1 MKDHRIKRLLPALV
15 LMTALVIFAA
25 SPAFASAATGGSF
38 GSGFSTKLNMLAEW
52 SQRFSFSLSAEYTR
66 LFTWKS
72 YEEANYKPE
81 IHKTAT
87 QGDAGNTWMMV
98 ISPRLDIKIAG
109 PCWLSLS
116 GDYLLR
122 HTNYKYHPHAASNTR
137 DLRIGLKYQL

>member
-1 MKDHRIKRLLPALV
+1 M
-15 LMTALVIFAA
+15 
-25 SPAFASAATGGSF
+25 
-38 GSGFSTKLNMLAEW
+38 AER
-52 SQRFSFSLSAEYTR
+52 SQRYAFSLWAEYTR

-72 YEEANYKPE
+72 YEKTNYKPE
-81 IHKTAT
+81 IHKTSA

-98 ISPRLDIKIAG
+98 VSPRLDIKIAG
-109 PCWLSLS
+109 PYWLTLS